1 MSKNL
6 ALILICMTTIVASGQ
21 TSPSKY
27 QRGTITAV
35 VPHQTAPKEAE
46 SNSARYDVS
55 VKIGDTVYV
64 VLYTPPSG
72 ANAVEYARGMDK
84 LFLVGADTLTFNSKL
99 SGTTTMPIIRREAQA
114 AAKDLDWSKAPGEYF
129 SMKLRHLSETL
140 DLSDDQQGKIKPT
153 VEQESGE
160 VGQILK
166 NPVLTRNEKLS
177 RFEKIVQSSD
187 AKIKPLLSP
196 AQLQKLLEL
205 RREQKEDVKTLIA
218 QENRAERH

>member
-1 MSKNL
+1 
-6 ALILICMTTIVASGQ
+6 
-21 TSPSKY
+21 
-27 QRGTITAV
+27 
-35 VPHQTAPKEAE
+35 
-46 SNSARYDVS
+46 
-55 VKIGDTVYV
+55 
-64 VLYTPPSG
+64 
-72 ANAVEYARGMDK
+72 
-84 LFLVGADTLTFNSKL
+84 
-99 SGTTTMPIIRREAQA
+99 
-114 AAKDLDWSKAPGEYF
+114 
-129 SMKLRHLSETL
+129 MKLRHLSETL